1 MDTEIIST
9 LLHTINDERL
19 SPYTPI
25 RVINHHTR
33 LYTRSEPQTL
43 FCRTFSDQKNRYS
56 AYLHE
61 REPENLI
68 QAFHSPKERMG
79 ARLAPAGWACGSDM
93 YITRLQQV
101 QSSCERGPGHHL
113 ATHDTTSEGKK

>member
-1 MDTEIIST
+1 METEIIST

-33 LYTRSEPQTL
+33 LYTRSEPYTL

-68 QAFHSPKERMG
+68 HAFHSSK
-79 ARLAPAGWACGSDM
+79 ARVRAGLGHVGLTCMLAD
-93 YITRLQQV
+93 
-101 QSSCERGPGHHL
+101 
-113 ATHDTTSEGKK
+113 